1 MYYELT
7 IDETSMNL
15 LKDKAT
21 NINTI
26 KEIFD
31 TKEDVKEFII
41 DHYGRM
47 PYGRTKIYA
56 GESEEIGFMHSFWVT
71 GIGNGSWYQTDWV
84 TVVEISTKPVL
95 L

>member
-7 IDETSMNL
+7 IDETSRNS
-15 LKDKAT
+15 LKDEAT
-21 NINTI
+21 HFNTI

-41 DHYGRM
+41 CHYRRM
-47 PYGRTKIYA
+47 PNGRTKVYA
-56 GESEEIGFMHSFWVT
+56 GEGEEIGFMHSYWVT
-71 GIGNGSWYQTDWV
+71 GTGNGSWYQTDWV